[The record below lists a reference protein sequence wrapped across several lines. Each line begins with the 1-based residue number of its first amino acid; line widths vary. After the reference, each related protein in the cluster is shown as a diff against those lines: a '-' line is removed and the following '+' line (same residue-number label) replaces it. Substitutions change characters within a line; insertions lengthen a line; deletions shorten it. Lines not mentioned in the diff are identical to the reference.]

1 MAAAAAA
8 EGEGEQKRNGF
19 SLNLKL
25 VSNFNQTS
33 TYVCVFFGEGG
44 GGASRSSHTCL
55 HFFNLTD
62 RVGILWGR
70 DRGRAVAGG
79 NKWAK
84 KVYFVR
90 DNSLSFII
98 HRQVHP

>member
-8 EGEGEQKRNGF
+8 VR
-19 SLNLKL
+19 
-25 VSNFNQTS
+25 
-33 TYVCVFFGEGG
+33 GG
-44 GGASRSSHTCL
+44 GGAKEKRIFIKLL
-55 HFFNLTD
+55 HMCVCIWGGGLSLPDPATHACIFFNLTD